1 MKTLH
6 FECFAGI
13 SGDMTLGALVDLG
26 VDPAFLKSELTKL
39 GLSGWDLS
47 FVRAERN
54 GITGMRALVKLSEST
69 PRLIT
74 KTEHSHHSWR
84 EIRHLIEHSTL
95 SDSTKGLAL
104 RIFERIAIAE
114 AQVHGKNVEDV
125 GFHEVGA
132 LDSIIDIVG
141 AAVCFEALA
150 PDRVTASEI
159 ELGGGTVTCA
169 HGVLPVPAPATLLL
183 CQGLPVRTGGFDKEM
198 TTPTGAAILAE
209 VVDEFVTVDRFIERK
224 TGYGLGTR
232 KLAKPN
238 VLRVSWRE
246 TLTPSAEAWLTE
258 ELLLLQTNIDD
269 MTGEALGFLME
280 ELLAKGARDV
290 TLTPCTMKKS
300 RPGIVVEVLA
310 DAQHLDVLRR
320 TLFQQSTTLGFRETR
335 VNRVSLPRQE
345 SSWTGKWGQAH
356 LKTAQLKNGTKTKL
370 EYEDRARVAR
380 EQNISLTEA
389 EKLLSSEQL
398 SSDDHGQ

>member
-26 VDPAFLKSELTKL
+26 VDPAFLKGELTKL

-84 EIRHLIEHSTL
+84 EIRQLIERSTL

-114 AQVHGKNVEDV
+114 AHVHGKNVEEV

-141 AAVCFEALA
+141 AAVCLEALA
-150 PDRVTASEI
+150 PERVTASEI

-209 VVDEFVTVDRFIERK
+209 IVDEFVTVDRFIERK

-232 KLAKPN
+232 KLSKPN

-246 TLTPSAEAWLTE
+246 TLTPSADPWLTE
-258 ELLLLQTNIDD
+258 ELILLHTNIDD

-280 ELLAKGARDV
+280 ELLACGARDV
-290 TLTPCTMKKS
+290 TMTPCTMKKS
-300 RPGIVVEVLA
+300 RPGIIVEVLA
-310 DAQHLDVLRR
+310 DAQHLDLLRR

-335 VNRVSLPRQE
+335 VSRVSLSRQE
-345 SSWTGKWGQAH
+345 TSWSGKWGQAH
-356 LKTAQLKNGTKTKL
+356 LKTATLENNTKSKL

-380 EQNISLTEA
+380 EQKISLTEA
-389 EKLLSSEQL
+389 ENLLLGDHL
-398 SSDDHGQ
+398 SSDNHE

>member
-6 FECFAGI
+6 FECYAGI

-26 VDPAFLKSELTKL
+26 VDPAFLTQELTKL
-39 GLSGWDLS
+39 GLNGWDLS

-54 GITGMRALVKLSEST
+54 GITGMRALVRLDEAPT
-69 PRLIT
+69 RLIT
-74 KTEHSHHSWR
+74 KTEHSHNSWR
-84 EIRHLIEHSTL
+84 EIRQLIERSTL
-95 SDSTKGLAL
+95 TDTTKGLAL

-132 LDSIIDIVG
+132 LDSILDIVG
-141 AAVCFEALA
+141 AAICLEALA
-150 PDRVTASEI
+150 PDRITASEI
-159 ELGGGTVTCA
+159 ELGGGTVKCA
-169 HGVLPVPAPATLLL
+169 HGVLPVPAPATLIL
-183 CQGLPVRTGGFDKEM
+183 CQGLPVRTGGFEKEM

-209 VVDEFVTVDRFIERK
+209 VVDEFITTDRFIERK

-246 TLTPSAEAWLTE
+246 TLPPSPNSWVTE
-258 ELLLLQTNIDD
+258 ELIVMQTNVDD

-280 ELLAKGARDV
+280 ELLAHGARDV
-290 TLTPCTMKKS
+290 TFTPCTMKKS
-300 RPGIVVEVLA
+300 RPGVVVEVLT
-310 DAQHLDVLRR
+310 DTEHLDLMRR
-320 TLFQQSTTLGFRETR
+320 MVFRHSTTLGFRESR

-345 SSWTGKWGQAH
+345 TSWTGKWGQAR
-356 LKTAQLKNGTKTKL
+356 LKTAHLDDSVKSKW

-380 EQNISLTEA
+380 EQNISLAQA
-389 EKLLSSEQL
+389 ENLLTDDLSSNEPG
-398 SSDDHGQ
+398 SR